1 MAGRALGLG
10 DPSLIQP
17 GRSVLQRSKC
27 PLNIYSFLLLQLC
40 ATLRVD
46 GHILQSCFVQ
56 SCMAHAKGVIN
67 TQWHTNMHPNTELWA
82 CREHWGIFVF
92 SLIPLLALLFPLLLS
107 LGLAKGRPRGKMPAG
122 FPAFPSWT
130 LTSQINQQEHLRPVS
145 SFPFPYSPS
154 SFLAALLPLL
164 RINII
169 KAPFESFI

>member
-46 GHILQSCFVQ
+46 GHISRAVLFSSAWHMLRVWLTHNGTQTCSPTRSCGCAESF
-56 SCMAHAKGVIN
+56 GV
-67 TQWHTNMHPNTELWA
+67 
-82 CREHWGIFVF
+82 IFVF